1 MMVRT
6 YQLDRKIGPILR
18 ILVSLLLVY
27 FCTSLHAENQKITIS
42 LQDIEIHEVMK
53 MLSQQRRM
61 NIVLAE
67 GVAGKVS
74 INLYDMDLDDAIH
87 SISWAAGFAVEKRNG
102 NYFIVER
109 GEVGKY
115 SDSGITEIR
124 SFKVQYTKLS
134 EVESI
139 LKKHLS
145 SYGKITALT
154 DRKMLVVEDLPSFLD
169 KIERLLAAI
178 DTEPKQILIEAKVL
192 EVTLTDRDSFGVDWT
207 KFFTSQGGSGNF
219 GTQSLSNPG
228 TPGLLF
234 QFVGPNLE
242 LALDA
247 LKERRRLRTLSTPK
261 LLTMEGNTAETVV
274 GTRLGYRVTTTIN
287 LVTSESIEFLETGII
302 LKVTPSVDQQGRI
315 LLDIHPEVSD
325 GSVSDDGIPSKTTTQ
340 LSTRMLVP
348 DGQTVFLGGL
358 IKRNTNETRE
368 GVPILGDLPIVGSAF
383 SNRAK
388 SLTST
393 EVVVLI
399 TPQIVDFRQDE
410 WVDET
415 IERTSRHEEMLNKDE
430 RRAEKNL
437 EKVLDRNKSEDE
449 PELDNDGM
457 WLLNQ

>member
-1 MMVRT
+1 MVRT
-6 YQLDRKIGPILR
+6 YPLDKKIGPMLWILA
-18 ILVSLLLVY
+18 SLLLVF
-27 FCTSLHAENQKITIS
+27 FCTSLHAEKQKITIS

-53 MLSQQRRM
+53 MLSQQQRM

-154 DRKMLVVEDLPSFLD
+154 DRKMLVVEDLPSFLE

-192 EVTLTDRDSFGVDWT
+192 EVTLSDRDSFGVDWT
-207 KFFTSQGGSGNF
+207 KFFTSQGGLGSF
-219 GTQSLSNPG
+219 GTQGLSNPG
-228 TPGLLF
+228 SPGLLF

-247 LKERRRLRTLSTPK
+247 LKERGRLRTLSAPK
-261 LLTMEGNTAETVV
+261 LLAMEGNTAEAVV

-287 LVTSESIEFLETGII
+287 LVTSESIEFLETGVI

-358 IKRNTNETRE
+358 IKRNTSESRE
-368 GVPILGDLPIVGSAF
+368 GVPILGDLPVLGAVF
-383 SNRAK
+383 SNRSK
-388 SLTST
+388 SLVST
-393 EVVVLI
+393 EIVVLI
-399 TPQIVDFRQDE
+399 TPKIVDFRQIE
-410 WVDET
+410 WLDKKL
-415 IERTSRHEEMLNKDE
+415 ERASKDVEMLTMDELRAAKDINE
-430 RRAEKNL
+430 
-437 EKVLDRNKSEDE
+437 VLDGNKPAEETASSA
-449 PELDNDGM
+449 NNGM

>member
-1 MMVRT
+1 MVRT
-6 YQLDRKIGPILR
+6 YPLDKKIGPMLR
-18 ILVSLLLVY
+18 ILASLLLIF
-27 FCTSLHAENQKITIS
+27 FCTSLHAEKQKITIS

-53 MLSQQRRM
+53 MLSQQQRM

-134 EVESI
+134 AVESI

-145 SYGKITALT
+145 GYGKITALT
-154 DRKMLVVEDLPSFLD
+154 DRKMLVVEDLPSFQD

-207 KFFTSQGGSGNF
+207 KFFTNQGGSGSL
-219 GTQSLSNPG
+219 GTQGLSNPG
-228 TPGLLF
+228 SPGLLF

-242 LALDA
+242 FALDA
-247 LKERRRLRTLSTPK
+247 LKERGRIRTLSTPK
-261 LLTMEGNTAETVV
+261 LLAMEDHTAETVV

-340 LSTRMLVP
+340 LSTQMLVP

-358 IKRNTNETRE
+358 IKRNTNESRE
-368 GVPILGDLPIVGSAF
+368 GIPVLGDLPIVGSAF
-383 SNRAK
+383 SNSAK

-393 EVVVLI
+393 EIVVLI

-410 WVDET
+410 WVDEKM
-415 IERTSRHEEMLNKDE
+415 ERASRHEEMLIKDE
-430 RRAEKNL
+430 RRAEKNM
-437 EKVLDRNKSEDE
+437 EKVLDRNISEDE
-449 PELDNDGM
+449 PEPDNDGM